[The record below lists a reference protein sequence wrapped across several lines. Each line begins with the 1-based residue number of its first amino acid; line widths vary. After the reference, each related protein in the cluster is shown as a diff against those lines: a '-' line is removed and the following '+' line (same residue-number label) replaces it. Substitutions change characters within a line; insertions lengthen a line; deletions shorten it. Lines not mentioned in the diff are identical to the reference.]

1 MLEKMT
7 NQQKKMKGMFIGKK
21 ASIFGK
27 DRRYSV
33 DLKKNDKYG
42 RTHKGWWNLFFFS
55 WQYQIKENFKKW
67 LHKWTSYQVHFI
79 IFA

>member
-55 WQYQIKENFKKW
+55 
-67 LHKWTSYQVHFI
+67 
-79 IFA
+79 

>member
-1 MLEKMT
+1 MFGKNDKST
-7 NQQKKMKGMFIGKK
+7 KKMKGMFIGKE

-33 DLKKNDKYG
+33 DLKKIDKYG
-42 RTHKGWWNLFFFS
+42 RTHKRLVELFFFS

-79 IFA
+79 MFA